1 MAHTPTDIPTVVA
14 RGEVDVASSRDL
26 ATRLGELAGSPGDA
40 VLDLTQVTLL
50 DSVGLGVVLK
60 AVGRFQRQGKRLVL
74 VAPPGGRVRDLLAFA
89 GVEGRVEIA
98 DDRPAALGAL
108 GG

>member
-1 MAHTPTDIPTVVA
+1 MAETPTGIPTLVA

-26 ATRLGELAGSPGDA
+26 AAQLGELAGRAGDA
-40 VLDLTQVTLL
+40 VLDLSEVTLL

-60 AVGRFQRQGKRLVL
+60 AVGRFQRQDKRLVL

-89 GVEGRVEIA
+89 GVEGHVELA
-98 DDRPAALGAL
+98 DDRAGAVAALG
-108 GG
+108 G